1 MGRPIEVQHLAP
13 DVEWLIERAIS
24 EDLGIGDPTT
34 DLLIP
39 TDLQGTAQVLSKADG
54 VLAGV
59 EVGLAVFSRIDANL
73 TTKDFASDGD
83 PVQPGTVVAEI
94 QGSVASILRGERTA
108 LNFMQRL
115 SGIATATAVYVAA
128 VEGHSVRIIDT
139 RKTTP
144 GLRSLEKRAIRAG
157 GGFNHRQNLGDGILI
172 KDNHIEA
179 LKATGM
185 SLREIVK
192 SAYDRKSHT
201 VNVEVEVED
210 LEQVEEA
217 LDAGASIL
225 LLDNMDTERMAA
237 AVQLCKGKAV
247 TEASGGITLENVR
260 QVAATGV
267 DLISVGALTHS
278 SKALDLSL
286 DLL

>member
-1 MGRPIEVQHLAP
+1 MEKLAP
-13 DVEWLIERAIS
+13 DVEWLIERVIS

-39 TDLQGTAQVLSKADG
+39 SDLQGTAQVLSKVEG
-54 VLAGV
+54 VLAGI
-59 EVGLAVFSRIDANL
+59 EVGLAVFSRIDADL
-73 TTKDFASDGD
+73 KTRAFMSDGD
-83 PVQPGTVVAEI
+83 AIKPRTVFAEI
-94 QGSVASILRGERTA
+94 QGSVASILKGERTA

-115 SGIATATAVYVAA
+115 SGIATATDAYVRA
-128 VEGHSVRIIDT
+128 VEGHDVRIIDT

-144 GLRSLEKRAIRAG
+144 GLRSLEKQAIRAG

-185 SLREIVK
+185 SLGEVVK
-192 SAYDRKSHT
+192 AAYDRKSHT
-201 VNVEVEVED
+201 INVEGEVED
-210 LEQVEEA
+210 LEQVEAA

-225 LLDNMDTERMAA
+225 LLDNMDTEMMAA
-237 AVQLCKGKAV
+237 AVRLCKGKAV
-247 TEASGGITLENVR
+247 TEASGGITFENIR

>member
-1 MGRPIEVQHLAP
+1 MQQLAP

-39 TDLQGTAQVLSKADG
+39 SDLQGRAQVLSKADG

-59 EVGLAVFSRIDANL
+59 EVGLAVFSRIDATL
-73 TTKDFASDGD
+73 STKALMSDGN
-83 PVQPGTVVAEI
+83 PVKPRTVVAEI
-94 QGSVASILRGERTA
+94 QGSVASILKGERTA

-115 SGIATATAVYVAA
+115 SGIATATAAYVKA

-144 GLRSLEKRAIRAG
+144 GLRSLEKQAIRAG

-185 SLREIVK
+185 SLGEIVK
-192 SAYDRKSHT
+192 SAHDRKSHT
-201 VNVEVEVED
+201 INVEVEVED
-210 LEQVEEA
+210 LEQVQEA
-217 LDAGASIL
+217 LNAGASIL
-225 LLDNMDTERMAA
+225 LLDNMDIAQMAA
-237 AVQLCKGKAV
+237 AVRLCKGKAV
-247 TEASGGITLENVR
+247 TEASGV
-260 QVAATGV
+260 
-267 DLISVGALTHS
+267 
-278 SKALDLSL
+278 
-286 DLL
+286 

>member
-1 MGRPIEVQHLAP
+1 MEVRHLAP
-13 DVEWLIERAIS
+13 DVEQLIERAIS

-39 TDLQGTAQVLSKADG
+39 SDLQGTARVLSRADG
-54 VLAGV
+54 VLAGI

-73 TTKDFASDGD
+73 RTTAVMSDGD
-83 PVQPGTVVAEI
+83 PVKDRTVVAEI
-94 QGSVASILRGERTA
+94 QGCVASILKGERTA

-115 SGIATATAVYVAA
+115 SGIATATAAYVSA
-128 VEGHSVRIIDT
+128 VEGHDVRIIDT

-144 GLRSLEKRAIRAG
+144 GLRSLEKQAIRAG

-185 SLREIVK
+185 SLGEIVR
-192 SAYDRKSHT
+192 SAHERKSHT
-201 VNVEVEVED
+201 INVEVEVED

-217 LDAGASIL
+217 LKAGASIL
-225 LLDNMDTERMAA
+225 LLDNMDTEQMAA
-237 AVQLCKGKAV
+237 AVRLCEGKAV
-247 TEASGGITLENVR
+247 TEASGGITFENVR